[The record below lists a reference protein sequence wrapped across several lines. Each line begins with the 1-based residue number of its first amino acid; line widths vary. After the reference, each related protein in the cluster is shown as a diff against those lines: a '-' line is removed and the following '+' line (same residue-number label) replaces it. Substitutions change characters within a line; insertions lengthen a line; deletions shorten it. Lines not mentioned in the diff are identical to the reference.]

1 VLTELWRGE
10 PVTFHGEHVTVTG
23 VTMLPP
29 PLQQPRIPIWCG
41 GRWPNKAPFRR
52 AARWDGVMPTHT
64 GYGLGETMPP
74 AELAAVMRYISEH
87 REDGAPPLAVALEGR
102 TDGAAAD
109 RGGRHVGAYREAGLT
124 WWVEALGWWRSD
136 PAGAMARIRQGPSL
150 LN

>member
-1 VLTELWRGE
+1 
-10 PVTFHGEHVTVTG
+10 
-23 VTMLPP
+23 
-29 PLQQPRIPIWCG
+29 
-41 GRWPNKAPFRR
+41 
-52 AARWDGVMPTHT
+52 MPTHA

-74 AELAAVMRYISEH
+74 AELAAVLRYIREH
-87 REDGAPPLAVALEGR
+87 REDGARPLAVALEGR

-124 WWVEALGWWRSD
+124 WWVEALGWWRCD